1 MITFHDLYE
10 RYAADVYRF
19 AYWLTSH
26 QADAEDIT
34 SETFVRAWVGRE
46 RIQVETVKA
55 YLLTIAR
62 HLYLK
67 QWQKAQRWQAL
78 SETELDRGAA
88 PETQVAERLT
98 LEQVRQLLQA
108 LPEVDRTVFLL
119 HSQHELTYTEIAQ
132 MTGVTVA
139 AAKVKVHR
147 VRLKLAASGLKEM
160 V

>member
-1 MITFHDLYE
+1 
-10 RYAADVYRF
+10 
-19 AYWLTSH
+19 
-26 QADAEDIT
+26 
-34 SETFVRAWVGRE
+34 
-46 RIQVETVKA
+46 
-55 YLLTIAR
+55 
-62 HLYLK
+62 
-67 QWQKAQRWQAL
+67 
-78 SETELDRGAA
+78 
-88 PETQVAERLT
+88 
-98 LEQVRQLLQA
+98 VRQLLQA